1 MFYYHRVFLT
11 LSVMRDGLF
20 YVVLILWKCL
30 SKPVHGF
37 FVLKQPLKGRGNSGR
52 ITDILSLRGTCRVGV
67 DSVWTTSLGAVMVMG
82 ADTGDADDSTSTP
95 SQNPESDSSSLSDFD
110 DEPLDDNPNSGDK
123 YTEFGMIDE
132 SLLEKSIETAVR
144 QMIDEGLGKDK
155 SQEPTPVEKF
165 QSLYLELKTRD
176 RKQTTLKGTNL
187 DAAAMLEKLL
197 GGEQAKDPFD
207 ERKVMIKLRNVL
219 TPEDFYDLF
228 KDPTI
233 GDWL

>member
-1 MFYYHRVFLT
+1 M
-11 LSVMRDGLF
+11 
-20 YVVLILWKCL
+20 
-30 SKPVHGF
+30 
-37 FVLKQPLKGRGNSGR
+37 
-52 ITDILSLRGTCRVGV
+52 GV
-67 DSVWTTSLGAVMVMG
+67 DS
-82 ADTGDADDSTSTP
+82 GDADDSTSTP
-95 SQNPESDSSSLSDFD
+95 PQNPEPDSTDFD

-132 SLLEKSIETAVR
+132 SLLDKSIETAVR

-176 RKQTTLKGTNL
+176 RKQSTLKGTNL

>member
-1 MFYYHRVFLT
+1 ME
-11 LSVMRDGLF
+11 
-20 YVVLILWKCL
+20 
-30 SKPVHGF
+30 
-37 FVLKQPLKGRGNSGR
+37 SG
-52 ITDILSLRGTCRVGV
+52 SHEAKA
-67 DSVWTTSLGAVMVMG
+67 TTP
-82 ADTGDADDSTSTP
+82 TTP
-95 SQNPESDSSSLSDFD
+95 QNPDPEDVVVSSSLSDFD
-110 DEPLDDNPNSGDK
+110 EEPLDDNPNAGDK

-132 SLLEKSIETAVR
+132 SLLDKSIESAVR

-187 DAAAMLEKLL
+187 DAAVMLEKLL